1 VRRPTRPSLDD
12 LPGWLD
18 GRWEIERMINGGEGR
33 FTGDAV
39 FHSGEAGGAVWRE
52 TGRLMLAGFDGPAH
66 RTLLLGPGVAP
77 GAWQVR
83 FDDGRPFHSLD
94 LRTGCWAAEHLCG
107 PHVYRGRFAVL
118 HPDRM
123 TICWQVTGPARA
135 DVIATDYRRTA

>member
-1 VRRPTRPSLDD
+1 VHRATGPSLND

-18 GRWEIERMINGGEGR
+18 GRWEIKRVINGGEGR

-39 FHSGEAGGAVWRE
+39 FQSAKDGGAVWRE
-52 TGRLMLAGFDGPAH
+52 TGRLVLAGFDGPVH
-66 RTLLLGPGVAP
+66 RTLLLGRGAAP

-94 LRTGCWAAEHLCG
+94 LRTGCWSAEHQCG
-107 PHVYRGRFAVL
+107 PDVYRGRFAVL
-118 HPDRM
+118 DPAWM